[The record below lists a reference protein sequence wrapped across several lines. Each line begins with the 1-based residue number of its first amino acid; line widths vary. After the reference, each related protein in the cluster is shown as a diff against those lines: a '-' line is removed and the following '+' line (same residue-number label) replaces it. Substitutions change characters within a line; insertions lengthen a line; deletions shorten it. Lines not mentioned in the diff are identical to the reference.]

1 MKKKRTGPG
10 RPQGE
15 SFARDRILKAAE
27 MAFAEHGYAGTSLRE
42 IVKRAHV
49 TQALITY
56 YFGSKEALFK
66 EVFLRRG
73 REIATQRLAALNA
86 LRQQRKPFTL
96 TDVVAS
102 YLRPALEM
110 RSTREGRAFIRLQSR
125 MHTEP
130 PRFADRLRRDVYD
143 DTVREYLSAIRKA
156 APHLSEPTAY
166 WRMVLLIG
174 AYLYAHSDSHR
185 LEKMSGGLCTTDDL
199 DEMLRQI
206 TAFVVGGLMAPDF
219 DGKQGTR
226 RRKRGLS
233 LISAPGSA

>member
-1 MKKKRTGPG
+1 MKKRKRTGPG
-10 RPQGE
+10 RPLGE
-15 SFARDRILKAAE
+15 SFAREKILKAAE

-49 TQALITY
+49 TQALVTY

-73 REIATQRLAALNA
+73 REIATERLAALDA
-86 LRQQRKPFTL
+86 LRRGGKPFTL

-110 RSTREGRAFIRLQSR
+110 RRTREGRAFIRLQSR

-130 PRFADRLRRDVYD
+130 PRFADRLRREVYD
-143 DTVREYLSAIRKA
+143 DTVREYLAVVRKV
-156 APHLSEPTAY
+156 APHLSTRTAY

-185 LEKMSGGLCTTDDL
+185 LDKMSGGACKTDDL
-199 DEMLRQI
+199 DEMLQQI
-206 TAFVVGGLMAPDF
+206 TAFVVGGLMAPD
-219 DGKQGTR
+219 K
-226 RRKRGLS
+226 
-233 LISAPGSA
+233 